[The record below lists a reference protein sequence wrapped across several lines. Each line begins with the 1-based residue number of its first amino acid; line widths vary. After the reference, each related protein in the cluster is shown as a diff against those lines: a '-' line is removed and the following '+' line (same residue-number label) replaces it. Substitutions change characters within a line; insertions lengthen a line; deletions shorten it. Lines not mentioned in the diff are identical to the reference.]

1 MHFGVAQ
8 RFAALIAGVRQMSV
22 KLRAEASAGLPRSVR
37 GYAGLWRGIA
47 SQGQGDTDLWRGMVS
62 ERGGG
67 SCYVPSAA
75 RSFAFGELA
84 HIEALVFCVRAY
96 GRVKE
101 ICFRGAGAHQGAC
114 SFVARDG
121 LGTWGGFVLCTERRA
136 FICFRRAGA
145 HRGACSFVARD
156 GLGTWGGVR
165 AMYRAPCVHL
175 LSGNWCTSR
184 RLCFASARR
193 VFIRFR
199 GAGAHQGAC
208 VLRPSSARVDHL
220 GSGKRL
226 HDQVQR
232 L

>member
-8 RFAALIAGVRQMSV
+8 RFAALIAGVRQMSL
-22 KLRAEASAGLPRSVR
+22 KLSAKAAAGLPRSVR

-62 ERGGG
+62 ERGVV

-101 ICFRGAGAHQGAC
+101 ICFRGTGAHQGAC

-121 LGTWGGFVLCTERRA
+121 LGTWG
-136 FICFRRAGA
+136 
-145 HRGACSFVARD
+145 
-156 GLGTWGGVR
+156 VR
-165 AMYRAPCVHL
+165 AMYRAPRVHL
-175 LSGNWCTSR
+175 LSGSWRTSR
-184 RLCFASARR
+184 RLRFASKQRACRTSGQCRGIASQCQGVCRFVTSDCMTKCRDYEFR
-193 VFIRFR
+193 VFD
-199 GAGAHQGAC
+199 
-208 VLRPSSARVDHL
+208 PSALFTKKSQ
-220 GSGKRL
+220 KNC
-226 HDQVQR
+226 
-232 L
+232 